1 MEAASTLSKT
11 GMIANTAAI
20 SCIDGMEKVK
30 FNFHVAWRKNSISRD
45 FILID
50 EITFW
55 AISTFELEHKTSWLC
70 CLRAF
75 TIKLGALRTMMIQK
89 RWSREKT
96 RKTAISNWCEG
107 NRLRLTQKTFISD
120 GEDEALDSLLLLLCF
135 FLVHYYATAAAALII
150 AVPHSSWGKISS
162 HSFANMNA
170 LIQAI
175 ESGSLFWIGFFKAHF
190 SRQRAKEVHNE
201 IGKFFLCSRGSSH
214 HHRWDSSVIF
224 GRLVKKNWNHIHA

>member
-1 MEAASTLSKT
+1 
-11 GMIANTAAI
+11 MIANTAAI
-20 SCIDGMEKVK
+20 SCVDGMEKVK

-45 FILID
+45 VFLID

-55 AISTFELEHKTSWLC
+55 AVSTFELEHKTSWLC
-70 CLRAF
+70 CLWAF

-89 RWSREKT
+89 RWSREDTK
-96 RKTAISNWCEG
+96 KNSNIQLMWRE
-107 NRLRLTQKTFISD
+107 
-120 GEDEALDSLLLLLCF
+120 SLKIDTKDIHLGWRRRSTWLVITMFL
-135 FLVHYYATAAAALII
+135 LVHYYATAAAALII

-170 LIQAI
+170 FIQAI

-190 SRQRAKEVHNE
+190 SRERAKEVHNE
-201 IGKFFLCSRGSSH
+201 IGKFFLCKRDSSH
-214 HHRWDSSVIF
+214 HRLRVSSVIF